1 MTEFTLPKLPFAQDA
16 LQPHMSANTLSFH
29 YGKHHKAYVDNLN
42 GLIKNRDEYKDM
54 TLQAIVQKSAG
65 VAEDTGIFNNA
76 AQVFNHSFFWNCLSP
91 DGGDKAFRKD
101 SQIGALVEGSF
112 GSLHE
117 FKALFKAA
125 AVSQFGSGWAWLVK
139 NGDLLEIVKTQNA
152 GNPLTTSSTPI
163 LTIDVWEHAY
173 YLDYQNR
180 RGDFVDAVL
189 DNLIN
194 WNFAAASLQGH
205 KI

>member
-91 DGGDKAFRKD
+91 DGGDKAF
-101 SQIGALVEGSF
+101 
-112 GSLHE
+112 
-117 FKALFKAA
+117 
-125 AVSQFGSGWAWLVK
+125 
-139 NGDLLEIVKTQNA
+139 
-152 GNPLTTSSTPI
+152 
-163 LTIDVWEHAY
+163 
-173 YLDYQNR
+173 
-180 RGDFVDAVL
+180 
-189 DNLIN
+189 
-194 WNFAAASLQGH
+194 
-205 KI
+205 